1 MNELDYYAILGIP
14 REATDQEIKKA
25 YRRQAIKYHPD
36 KNPGDQQAEEQFKV
50 AAEAY
55 NVLGDPEKRSL
66 YDRYGQAGL
75 GGNRFRGF
83 DSDIFGDF
91 EDILGNLFGLGGL
104 FGQRGT
110 RPRTAARSGADLRF
124 DLEIDFEESVTGT
137 DTSIHVARMEPC
149 ADCRGSGANPPG
161 AMEGCPRCGGS
172 GSLHMQQGFFTL
184 SRTCQQC
191 QGTGKFVRDPCKA
204 CSGSGRV
211 RAEKKIRVKIPAGVD
226 SDSHLRLAGE
236 GEGGIRGGPAGDL
249 YVVLHVRPHDF
260 FQRQGNDLNCQVSI
274 TFTQAALGHSLAIP
288 TFEGKEKVTIPPG
301 TQSGTVFRVRGRGVS
316 EISSSRKGDLFVTV
330 QVVTPKRLNRQQRR
344 LLEELAEMEE
354 AAGSRPKDFMGK
366 VKDLF
371 P

>member
-1 MNELDYYAILGIP
+1 MNQLDYYAILGIP

-36 KNPGDQQAEEQFKV
+36 KNPGDRQAEEQFKA

-91 EDILGNLFGLGGL
+91 EDILGNLFGLGDL
-104 FGQRGT
+104 FGQRGSRR
-110 RPRTAARSGADLRF
+110 RPAARSGADLRF
-124 DLEIDFEESVTGT
+124 DLEIDFEEAVTGT
-137 DTSIHVARMEPC
+137 DTNIHVARMETC
-149 ADCRGSGANPPG
+149 ADCGGSGADSPD
-161 AMEGCPRCGGS
+161 AMGSCPRCGGS
-172 GSLHMQQGFFTL
+172 GSLHLQQGFFTL

-191 QGTGKFVRDPCKA
+191 QGSGQFVRNPCTT

-211 RAEKKIRVKIPAGVD
+211 RTEKKIRVKIPAGVD
-226 SDSHLRLAGE
+226 TDSHLRLAGE
-236 GEGGIRGGPAGDL
+236 GEGGIRGGPPGDL
-249 YVVLHVRPHDF
+249 YVVLRVRPHEF
-260 FQRQGNDLNCQVSI
+260 FQREGNDLTCKVPI
-274 TFTQAALGHSLAIP
+274 TFSQAALGHSLTIP
-288 TFEGKEKVTIPPG
+288 TFRGEEKITIPQG
-301 TQSGTVFRVRGRGVS
+301 TQSGTVFRLRGRGIP
-316 EISSSRKGDLFVTV
+316 EIGSSRKGDLFVTV
-330 QVVTPKRLNRQQRR
+330 QVVTPKRLNRQQKR

-354 AAGSRPKDFMGK
+354 AAGSRSRDFLGQ
-366 VKDLF
+366 VKNLF